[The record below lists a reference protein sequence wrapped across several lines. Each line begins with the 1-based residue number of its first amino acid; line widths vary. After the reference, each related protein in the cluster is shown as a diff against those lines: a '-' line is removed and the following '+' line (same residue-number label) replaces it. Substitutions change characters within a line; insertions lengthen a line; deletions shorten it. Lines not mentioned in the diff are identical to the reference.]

1 MRIVQLC
8 LLLSILVLFIYIAI
22 MDESHL
28 VTMFYASI
36 IVIVVI
42 GLKFMQWNDEFIDN
56 MNKKIEERAMWKN
69 DEFIQNYE
77 SINKRK

>member
-8 LLLSILVLFIYIAI
+8 LILSILVLFIYIAI

-36 IVIVVI
+36 ILIVVI
-42 GLKFMQWNDEFIDN
+42 GLKLMQWNDEFIDN
-56 MNKKIEERAMWKN
+56 MNQQIREN
-69 DEFIQNYE
+69 
-77 SINKRK
+77 RKE

>member
-8 LLLSILVLFIYIAI
+8 LILSILVLFIYIAI

-36 IVIVVI
+36 ILIVVI
-42 GLKFMQWNDEFIDN
+42 GLKLMQWNDEFID
-56 MNKKIEERAMWKN
+56 I
-69 DEFIQNYE
+69 
-77 SINKRK
+77 

>member
-36 IVIVVI
+36 ILIVVI
-42 GLKFMQWNDEFIDN
+42 GLKFMQWNDEFIN
-56 MNKKIEERAMWKN
+56 N
-69 DEFIQNYE
+69 
-77 SINKRK
+77 INQQIRENRKE

>member
-1 MRIVQLC
+1 MRIIQLC

-36 IVIVVI
+36 ILIVVI
-42 GLKFMQWNDEFIDN
+42 GLKLMQWNEDFIEN
-56 MNKKIEERAMWKN
+56 MNQQIREN
-69 DEFIQNYE
+69 
-77 SINKRK
+77 RKE

>member
-36 IVIVVI
+36 ILIVVI
-42 GLKFMQWNDEFIDN
+42 GLKLMQWNEDFIEN
-56 MNKKIEERAMWKN
+56 MNQQIREN
-69 DEFIQNYE
+69 
-77 SINKRK
+77 RKE

>member
-8 LLLSILVLFIYIAI
+8 LILSILVLFIYIAI

-36 IVIVVI
+36 ILIVVI
-42 GLKFMQWNDEFIDN
+42 GLKLMQWNEDFIEN
-56 MNKKIEERAMWKN
+56 MNQQIREN
-69 DEFIQNYE
+69 
-77 SINKRK
+77 RKE

>member
-36 IVIVVI
+36 ILIVVI
-42 GLKFMQWNDEFIDN
+42 GLKLMQWNDEFIEN
-56 MNKKIEERAMWKN
+56 MNQQIREN
-69 DEFIQNYE
+69 
-77 SINKRK
+77 RKE

>member
-1 MRIVQLC
+1 MRIIQLC

-36 IVIVVI
+36 ILIAVI
-42 GLKFMQWNDEFIDN
+42 GLKLMQWNDEFIDN
-56 MNKKIEERAMWKN
+56 MNQQIREN
-69 DEFIQNYE
+69 
-77 SINKRK
+77 RKE

>member
-22 MDESHL
+22 MDETHL

-36 IVIVVI
+36 ILIVVI
-42 GLKFMQWNDEFIDN
+42 GLKLMQWNDEFIDN
-56 MNKKIEERAMWKN
+56 MNQQIREN
-69 DEFIQNYE
+69 
-77 SINKRK
+77 RKE

>member
-36 IVIVVI
+36 ILIVVI
-42 GLKFMQWNDEFIDN
+42 GLKLMQWNDEFIVN
-56 MNKKIEERAMWKN
+56 MNQQIREN
-69 DEFIQNYE
+69 
-77 SINKRK
+77 RKE

>member
-36 IVIVVI
+36 ILIVGI
-42 GLKFMQWNDEFIDN
+42 GLKLMQWNEDFIDN
-56 MNKKIEERAMWKN
+56 MNQQIREN
-69 DEFIQNYE
+69 
-77 SINKRK
+77 RKE

>member
-8 LLLSILVLFIYIAI
+8 LILSILVLFIYIAI

-36 IVIVVI
+36 ILIVVI
-42 GLKFMQWNDEFIDN
+42 GLKLMQWNDEFIDN
-56 MNKKIEERAMWKN
+56 MSQQIREN
-69 DEFIQNYE
+69 
-77 SINKRK
+77 RKE

>member
-36 IVIVVI
+36 ILIVVI
-42 GLKFMQWNDEFIDN
+42 GLKLMQWNDEFIDN
-56 MNKKIEERAMWKN
+56 MNQQIREN
-69 DEFIQNYE
+69 
-77 SINKRK
+77 RKE